1 MSTMITRELWA
12 KISKEPYDKW
22 VPLLEDLLP
31 DYGINT
37 PRRIAMF
44 LAQAAHESGGF
55 SHLVENL
62 NYSAAG
68 LAKTWP
74 KRYAVDGV
82 PNELARKI
90 QRNPELIANATYANR
105 MGNGAPESGDGWRYR
120 GRGIFQLT
128 GKRNYE
134 DFFKATQLKINPE
147 DLLQPKYAII
157 SACWYWNTR
166 NCNQYAD
173 KNDIKGCTV
182 AINGGT
188 IGLAHRSEL
197 YETIRK
203 AI

>member
-1 MSTMITRELWA
+1 MITRELWA

-74 KRYAVDGV
+74 KFV
-82 PNELARKI
+82 E
-90 QRNPELIANATYANR
+90 
-105 MGNGAPESGDGWRYR
+105 M
-120 GRGIFQLT
+120 LT
-128 GKRNYE
+128 LYVNSCPDAE
-134 DFFKATQLKINPE
+134 
-147 DLLQPKYAII
+147 
-157 SACWYWNTR
+157 
-166 NCNQYAD
+166 QYAAP
-173 KNDIKGCTV
+173 IEFL
-182 AINGGT
+182 I
-188 IGLAHRSEL
+188 E
-197 YETIRK
+197 K
-203 AI
+203 ADEFMIS